1 MQAPAVLTDILAI
14 LVAGVVIA
22 LVFHRLRLPVLV
34 GYVVAGIALGPF
46 GLGRVRSGE
55 DVDVLSEIGVVL
67 LLFTIGIEFSLAKLL
82 EARRSVL
89 VAGPLQMFGTLAAGA
104 AVALLLG
111 RPAAEAALWGALV
124 ALSSTAIPLRIL
136 QQHAEMDSP
145 HGRTALGIAIFQ
157 DLSVVPIMILLPIL
171 VEAGG
176 SAASAWVRPL
186 LTGGVAVAG
195 IVLLARYAIPRILLR
210 VARTRDREVFLLSVI
225 ALGLAVA
232 WAGSS
237 LGLSLAIG
245 AFLAGLILSESDY
258 GHQALASLLPFR
270 DVFLSIFFVSVGMSL
285 DLRVAAEHPFL
296 VAGGAFLVILA
307 KSLLA
312 GIAGIA
318 IGLPIRSAVLTGLTL
333 GNIGE
338 FSLVVGREAATLGVL
353 ADTGAQVF
361 LTVAIATMALTPL
374 VMAAAPRLADALADA
389 ASRAPRRRP
398 RPDED
403 GATSCPLL
411 VIGFGLN
418 GRNLAL
424 AAGRAGVG
432 FAVIDM
438 NPDSVADARKL
449 GCRVVYGD
457 ASQPLVLAEAGASR
471 AQVAVVAVSD
481 PVGTRAIVAALRAVA
496 PGIHLIVR
504 TRYAAETQELL
515 DVGADEVVPE
525 EFETSVEIFS
535 RVLRRFLVDE
545 DRIVA
550 LRAELRAD
558 AYGVFRET
566 ATLAEPGGMRLP
578 VPETEMRTFAVEE
591 GSALEGTTLA
601 EADLRRTCGV
611 TVLAVRRG
619 DAVEP
624 NPDPTVPLRAGDS
637 LVAFGSPESLGRLA
651 LATRG

>member
-1 MQAPAVLTDILAI
+1 MHAPAVLTDILAI

-46 GLGRVRSGE
+46 GLGLVRRGE
-55 DVDVLSEIGVVL
+55 DVAVLSEIGVVL

-89 VAGPLQMFGTLAAGA
+89 VAGPVQMFGTLAVGA

-111 RPAAEAALWGALV
+111 RPPAEAALWGALL

-157 DLSVVPIMILLPIL
+157 DLAVVPIMILLPIL
-171 VEAGG
+171 AGTGG
-176 SAASAWVRPL
+176 SAVSTWVGPL
-186 LTGGVAVAG
+186 LTGAAAVAG

-232 WAGSS
+232 WAGAS

-245 AFLAGLILSESDY
+245 AFLAGLVLSESDY

-285 DLRVAAEHPFL
+285 DLRVATEHPLL
-296 VAGGAFLVILA
+296 VTGGALLVVLVKATI
-307 KSLLA
+307 A

-318 IGLPIRSAVLTGLTL
+318 IGLPIRAAVLTGLTL

-338 FSLVVGREAATLGVL
+338 FSLVVGREAASVGVL
-353 ADTGAQVF
+353 AETGAQIF
-361 LTVAIATMALTPL
+361 LAVAVATMALTPL
-374 VMAAAPRLADALADA
+374 VMAVGPRLADALAVA
-389 ASRAPRRRP
+389 VPRRP
-398 RPDED
+398 PGED
-403 GATSCPLL
+403 GRESSGDACPLL

-438 NPDSVADARKL
+438 NPDSVGDARKL

-457 ASQPLVLAEAGASR
+457 ASQTPVLAESGAPR

-481 PVGTRAIVAALRAVA
+481 PTGTRAIVAALRAVA

-504 TRYAAETQELL
+504 TRYATETRELL
-515 DVGADEVVPE
+515 DLGADEVVPE

-545 DRIVA
+545 DRIVS
-550 LRAELRAD
+550 LRAELRAG

-566 ATLAEPGGMRLP
+566 AALGEPGGMRLP
-578 VPETEMRTFAVEE
+578 VPETEMRTLAVEE
-591 GSALEGTTLA
+591 GSALEGSTLA
-601 EADLRRTCGV
+601 EADLRRSCGV

-637 LVAFGSPESLGRLA
+637 LVAFGTPESLGSLA
-651 LATRG
+651 LKTRG

>member
-1 MQAPAVLTDILAI
+1 MHAPAVLTDILAI
-14 LVAGVVIA
+14 LVAGVVVA

-34 GYVVAGIALGPF
+34 GYVVAGIALGPH
-46 GLGRVRSGE
+46 GLGLVRSGE

-89 VAGPLQMFGTLAAGA
+89 IAGPLQLFATLALGA
-104 AVALLLG
+104 SAALAFG
-111 RPAAEAALWGALV
+111 RPAAEAVLWGALLS
-124 ALSSTAIPLRIL
+124 LSSTAIPFRFL
-136 QQHAEMDSP
+136 QQRAEMDSP

-157 DLSVVPIMILLPIL
+157 DLSVVPIMILLPI
-171 VEAGG
+171 AAGTGG
-176 SAASAWVRPL
+176 STASAWVRPI
-186 LTGGVAVAG
+186 LTGAAAVAG

-245 AFLAGLILSESDY
+245 AFLAGLVLSESDY

-285 DLRVAAEHPFL
+285 DLRVVFEQPVL
-296 VAGGAFLVILA
+296 VAGGALLIILA
-307 KSLLA
+307 KSA
-312 GIAGIA
+312 IAAIAGIA
-318 IGLPIRSAVLTGLTL
+318 IGLPVRAAVLTGLTL

-338 FSLVVGREAATLGVL
+338 FSLVVGREAAALGVL
-353 ADTGAQVF
+353 AETGAQIF
-361 LTVAIATMALTPL
+361 LTVAVATMALTPL
-374 VMAAAPRLADALADA
+374 VMAVGPRLADALAA
-389 ASRAPRRRP
+389 AVSRRP
-398 RPDED
+398 RGRNGEESSGD
-403 GATSCPLL
+403 ACPLL
-411 VIGFGLN
+411 VVGFGLN

-438 NPDSVADARKL
+438 NPDSVRDARKL

-457 ASQPLVLAEAGASR
+457 ASQPHVLAEAGAEH
-471 AQVAVVAVSD
+471 AHVAVVAVSD
-481 PVGTRAIVAALRAVA
+481 PTATRAIVAAARAVA

-504 TRYAAETQELL
+504 TRYSTETRELL
-515 DVGADEVVPE
+515 DLGADEVVPE

-545 DRIVA
+545 DRIVS
-550 LRAELRAD
+550 LRAELRAG

-566 ATLAEPGGMRLP
+566 GSLSETGGVRLP

-591 GSALEGTTLA
+591 GSSLEGATLA
-601 EADLRRTCGV
+601 EADLRRSCGV
-611 TVLAVRRG
+611 TVLAVRRA

-651 LATRG
+651 LRTRG